1 MQSEGI
7 IAPDGDLFLKVIRGE
22 TWSTPEYPPDPTH
35 RQIARWALPRAG
47 LPAAVNDWRTA
58 NFRHFSKGWGKLAV
72 ARAAQRIHG
81 MPFIYGALWLRVFRG
96 NGDVEELGLASLRV
110 VTNAGVAYLTADIA
124 GGAAD
129 SNLFKFHGFG
139 TGGTAEAA
147 ADTALVT
154 EETTQ
159 YNPDS
164 TRPTGSQASSTNTY
178 TTVAT
183 YSPDS
188 GATRAITEHGIF
200 TQAATGGGT
209 LWDRTLF
216 SVVNLV
222 ASSDSLQATYV
233 ATFPAGS

>member
-1 MQSEGI
+1 
-7 IAPDGDLFLKVIRGE
+7 
-22 TWSTPEYPPDPTH
+22 
-35 RQIARWALPRAG
+35 
-47 LPAAVNDWRTA
+47 
-58 NFRHFSKGWGKLAV
+58 
-72 ARAAQRIHG
+72 

-159 YNPDS
+159 YNPDN